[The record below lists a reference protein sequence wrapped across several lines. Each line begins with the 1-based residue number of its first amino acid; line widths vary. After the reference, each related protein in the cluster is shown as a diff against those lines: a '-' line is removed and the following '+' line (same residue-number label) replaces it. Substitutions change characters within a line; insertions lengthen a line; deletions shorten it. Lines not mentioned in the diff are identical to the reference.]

1 MAFSLRLPDLDPIHS
16 LAAQEARRY
25 CRKASLPEQDEQDV
39 QQELIADLLARL
51 PDFDPTRSELAAF
64 ARVCFRHLAARMA
77 RRLRY
82 ERAGRHPLSLD
93 DLLPGRDGLT
103 LGETIGDAESYG
115 AWCGQPTDAIAT
127 LERRLDLDRA
137 AAAIDSTDHSLCAAL
152 SQLTPHEFG
161 AQGAMPRMRIYRRI
175 RELRLQLLAAGIA
188 SAG

>member
-1 MAFSLRLPDLDPIHS
+1 MAFSPRLPDLDPIHR

-25 CRKASLPEQDEQDV
+25 CRKAGLPAQDREDV
-39 QQELIADLLARL
+39 QQDLIADLLTRL
-51 PDFDPTRSELAAF
+51 PDFDPARGELAAF
-64 ARVCFRHLAARMA
+64 ARVCFRHLTARMA

-93 DLLPGRDGLT
+93 DLLPGSDGLT
-103 LGETIGDAESYG
+103 LGETIGEAEGYS
-115 AWCGQPTDAIAT
+115 AWCGQPTDAIAV

-137 AAAIDSTDHSLCAAL
+137 AAAIDPADHPLCAAL
-152 SQLTPHEFG
+152 AQLTPHEFG

-188 SAG
+188 SAR